1 MASRGGYGRGGGG
14 RDGPYTGGCGGG
26 YGRGGGGGQPYYG
39 GGGGGGGQGR
49 GYYDDGRGY
58 QRGMEGGGGG
68 GRGGGGGGYQGDG
81 ERGYGRGR
89 RGGGGGGGGYRGDG
103 EGSSYGRGRG
113 GGGGGGYHADGE
125 AGYGR
130 GRGGGRDYDGGRGG
144 GGRRGGRGGGS
155 SYHQLPPPDLPQ
167 APERRLAAQ
176 YARGMDIAALRA
188 QFKGLTTRDAA
199 SPFPARPGFGTAG
212 EECVV
217 KANHFFVGLKN
228 DNFHHYDVAIAPDP
242 VLKGLFR
249 TIVSKLVTER
259 RHTDFGGRLPA
270 YDGRANLYTAGELPF
285 KSREL
290 EVELS
295 GNRKFKVAIRHVA
308 PVSLQDLWMVM
319 AGCPAGI
326 PSQALQLLDIVLRDM
341 VLAERNNMGYVA
353 FGRSYFSAGLG
364 SRELDKGIFA
374 WKGFYQSCRVTQQGL
389 SLNIDMS
396 STAFI
401 EPGRVLNF
409 VEKAI
414 GHRITNA
421 VTVGYFLNNYG
432 NELMRT
438 LKGVKIEVTHRGN
451 LLKKYRIASFTEES
465 ADVQTFKSPDGIKT
479 VKEYFNKKYKL
490 KLAFGNLP
498 CLQVGSKEK
507 PNYLPMELCN
517 IIPGQRYKNRLSP
530 TQVSNLMNITND
542 RPCDRE
548 SSIRQTVRSNQYNST
563 ERADEFGIEI
573 DSYPTTLK
581 ARVLKAPMLKYHDSG
596 KVTVC
601 KPEDGAWNM
610 KDRKVVNGATIKSWA
625 CVNLCHDLDNHVV
638 EAFCLQ
644 LVRTSE
650 RTGLDFANVSLPIL
664 NARPHHIKADLP
676 MCYQEAC
683 SRSRDKRIDLLL
695 VVMTDD
701 KNNASLYGDVKR
713 ICETEIGVLSQCCR
727 AKQVYKERNVQYCA
741 NVALK
746 INAKAGGRNSVFLN
760 VEASLP
766 VVSKSPTIIF
776 GADVTHPGSF
786 DESTPSIA
794 SVVASADWP
803 EVTKYNS
810 VVRMQASRKEIIQ
823 DLEGIVKELLNA
835 FKRDSKMEP
844 KQLIFYRDGVSEG
857 QFQQVVESEIPEIEK
872 AWKSLYAGKPRI
884 TFIVVQK
891 RHHTRLFPN
900 NYHDPRGMEGT
911 GNVRPGT
918 VVDTVICHPRE
929 LDFFLI
935 SHAGIKGTSR
945 PSHYHA
951 LRDDN
956 NFTADQL
963 QSLTNNLCYIYTS
976 CTRSVSIPPPVYYA
990 HKLAF
995 RARFYLTQAPVAGGD
1010 PGAVRFQWVLPEIK
1024 EEVKNSM
1031 FFC

>member
-1 MASRGGYGRGGGG
+1 M
-14 RDGPYTGGCGGG
+14 
-26 YGRGGGGGQPYYG
+26 
-39 GGGGGGGQGR
+39 
-49 GYYDDGRGY
+49 
-58 QRGMEGGGGG
+58 
-68 GRGGGGGGYQGDG
+68 
-81 ERGYGRGR
+81 
-89 RGGGGGGGGYRGDG
+89 
-103 EGSSYGRGRG
+103 
-113 GGGGGGYHADGE
+113 
-125 AGYGR
+125 
-130 GRGGGRDYDGGRGG
+130 
-144 GGRRGGRGGGS
+144 
-155 SYHQLPPPDLPQ
+155 
-167 APERRLAAQ
+167 
-176 YARGMDIAALRA
+176 
-188 QFKGLTTRDAA
+188 K
-199 SPFPARPGFGTAG
+199 
-212 EECVV
+212 V
-217 KANHFFVGLKN
+217 NHFFVGLKN

-249 TIVSKLVTER
+249 TIISKLVTER
-259 RHTDFGGRLPA
+259 RHTDFGGRLPV

-285 KSREL
+285 RSREL

-295 GNRKFKVAIRHVA
+295 GSRKFKVAIRHVA
-308 PVSLQDLWMVM
+308 PVSLQDLRMVM

-341 VLAERNNMGYVA
+341 VLAERNDMGYVA
-353 FGRSYFSAGLG
+353 FGRSYFSPGLG

-414 GHRITNA
+414 GRRITNA
-421 VTVGYFLNNYG
+421 ITVGYFLNNYG

-438 LKGVKIEVTHRGN
+438 LKGVKVEVTHRGN
-451 LLKKYRIASFTEES
+451 LRKKYRIAGFTEQS
-465 ADVQTFKSPDGIKT
+465 ADVQTFTSSDGIKT
-479 VKEYFNKKYKL
+479 VKEYFNKKYNL
-490 KLAFGNLP
+490 KLAFGYLP
-498 CLQVGSKEK
+498 CLQVGSKER

-517 IIPGQRYKNRLSP
+517 IVPGQRYKNRLSP
-530 TQVSNLMNITND
+530 TQVSNLINITND

-548 SSIRQTVRSNQYNST
+548 SSIRQTVSSNQYNST
-563 ERADEFGIEI
+563 ERADEFGIEV

-596 KVTVC
+596 RVRVC
-601 KPEDGAWNM
+601 TPEDGAWNM
-610 KDRKVVNGATIKSWA
+610 KDKKVVNGATIKSWA
-625 CVNLCHDLDNHVV
+625 CVNLCEGLDNRVV

-644 LVRTSE
+644 LVRTSKI
-650 RTGLDFANVSLPIL
+650 TGLDFANVSLPIL
-664 NARPHHIKADLP
+664 KADPHNVKTDLP
-676 MCYQEAC
+676 MRYQEAC
-683 SRSRDKRIDLLL
+683 SWSRDNKIDLLL

-823 DLEGIVKELLNA
+823 DLDSIVRELLNA

-900 NYHDPRGMEGT
+900 NYNDPRGMDGT

-929 LDFFLI
+929 FDFFLC
-935 SHAGIKGTSR
+935 SQAGIKGTSR
-945 PSHYHA
+945 PSHYHV

-963 QSLTNNLCYIYTS
+963 QSVTNNLCYLYTS

-995 RARFYLTQAPVAGGD
+995 RARFYLTQVPVAGGD
-1010 PGAVRFQWVLPEIK
+1010 PGAAKFQWVLPEIK
-1024 EEVKNSM
+1024 EEVKKSM